1 MIDTIYHWQNAF
13 LFWVAT
19 LCGVQ
24 NETVSKHV
32 SVYVCL
38 SVLALLGIVIYQ
50 KRQVN
55 NLLRQPVRIA
65 LTPAELLR
73 ASLLNQQRDQK
84 YGGYKVISKKS
95 AKICKN

>member
-19 LCGVQ
+19 LCGVHH
-24 NETVSKHV
+24 ETVSKHV
-32 SVYVCL
+32 SVCVCL
-38 SVLALLGIVIYQ
+38 SVLALLGTVIYQ

-55 NLLRQPVRIA
+55 NLLKQPVRIA

-84 YGGYKVISKKS
+84 YGGYKVSKKS
-95 AKICKN
+95 TKICKN

>member
-19 LCGVQ
+19 LCGVSH
-24 NETVSKHV
+24 ETVSKHAA
-32 SVYVCL
+32 VYVCL
-38 SVLALLGIVIYQ
+38 SVLALLGTVIYQ

-55 NLLRQPVRIA
+55 NLLRQPIRIA

-84 YGGYKVISKKS
+84 YGGYKVNKKA
-95 AKICKN
+95 AKICRN